1 MQAVARGESQ
11 THVRGFSA
19 YFSEFFFFKMIFD
32 WVEFLVLEGTVIWW
46 IGVLLISLHK
56 PKYKLNYQSLFANVS
71 PRILDS
77 KNGRNLHIV
86 EIGNQYSLL
95 IKANSSI
102 TIQPIIKEKV
112 NSQRS
117 LEFKLLHGFLPG
129 LSGSLCWFLNKFKPH
144 WSRWLP
150 D

>member
-1 MQAVARGESQ
+1 
-11 THVRGFSA
+11 
-19 YFSEFFFFKMIFD
+19 MIFD

-77 KNGRNLHIV
+77 KNGRNLHIG

-95 IKANSSI
+95 IKANSFI

-117 LEFKLLHGFLPG
+117 IEFKLLDGFFTWPFRFVVLI
-129 LSGSLCWFLNKFKPH
+129 LKQVQTALKQVVTRLNNVVYVGSVCGRNSVELNIRH
-144 WSRWLP
+144 DIL

>member
-19 YFSEFFFFKMIFD
+19 YFSEFFFKMIFD

-46 IGVLLISLHK
+46 IGVLLNSLHK

-71 PRILDS
+71 PRIVDS

-95 IKANSSI
+95 IKANSFI

-117 LEFKLLHGFLPG
+117 IEFKLLHGFLPG

>member
-1 MQAVARGESQ
+1 M
-11 THVRGFSA
+11 
-19 YFSEFFFFKMIFD
+19 
-32 WVEFLVLEGTVIWW
+32 
-46 IGVLLISLHK
+46 
-56 PKYKLNYQSLFANVS
+56 
-71 PRILDS
+71 DS

-95 IKANSSI
+95 IKANSFI

-117 LEFKLLHGFLPG
+117 IEFKLLDGFFTWPFRFVVLI
-129 LSGSLCWFLNKFKPH
+129 LKQVQTALKQVVTRLNNVVYVGSVCGRNSVELNIRH
-144 WSRWLP
+144 DIL

>member
-77 KNGRNLHIV
+77 KNGRNLHTV

>member
-19 YFSEFFFFKMIFD
+19 YFSEFFFKMIFD

-46 IGVLLISLHK
+46 IGVLLNSLHK

-71 PRILDS
+71 PQILDS

-95 IKANSSI
+95 IKANSFI

-117 LEFKLLHGFLPG
+117 IEFKLLHGFLPG